1 MTLDADKLYALL
13 PSIYRIRDQ
22 EEGAPLKAFLTVLAE
37 QAEVLQEDLAQ
48 LYDDQFIETCAEWVV
63 PYLGGLIGYR
73 TLRDTAATNGS
84 SRAEVANT
92 IAYRRRKGTVSIVEQ
107 LATDVTGWKARAVEY
122 FQQVC
127 VTQYLNHVR
136 PTHQAV
142 ADLRRQRQV
151 MWSQT
156 PFDSMPHVVD
166 VRWIASGRG
175 RYNLP
180 NVGLF
185 LWRLQTYRVAKGTA
199 KLVKDG
205 CFTFH
210 PLGFDMPLFNPGQG
224 EESLT
229 RLAEPVN
236 VPDPLRRRPLFDELE
251 ELRQSLADDRAESVA
266 IRRLSWFDVA
276 RPVFQVFTNGT
287 IVPAQQVLICD
298 LTDWQRPL
306 SRLTY
311 RPRGKRPGDNSPDP
325 QLPIQVAVDPVLG
338 RLAFSTDANM
348 TGAQVQ
354 VTYSFGFSGAF
365 GGGPYPSDTL
375 RAPVTRR
382 VVTGGATLAQALA
395 AVGTA
400 DAVIQIDDSATIDGD
415 LTITLGPDQD
425 LTIQGNEGT
434 RPVLTGKVT
443 IISAK
448 DAELSLHNLLLAK
461 SVQMTGTAETTLTIR
476 HCMLAPV
483 ELAQDLSMQPRSE
496 PSVRWVDAGSR
507 GTLVIDHTLSGRLMT
522 SSDVSVELLDSA
534 IDALADTGVALA
546 AVDDGKV
553 AAGTLQLVR
562 TTVIGTIHVRA
573 LELAEHA
580 LVTGQVVSE
589 QQQQGCVRFSYFPSD
604 SRVPR
609 RYRCQPEWAVQQ
621 ARAAAQQLD
630 PFVASDALT
639 QLEMRIRSSLRPV
652 FTTTRFGHPAYLQLH
667 LSCPVEIRTG
677 AENGS
682 EMGIFHILG
691 QAQCEAGIR
700 ARMEEYLRF
709 GLESGIFYVT

>member
-1 MTLDADKLYALL
+1 MTLDIDKLYALL

-22 EEGAPLKAFLTVLAE
+22 EAGGPLKAFLAVLAE
-37 QAEVLQEDLAQ
+37 QAEVLEEDLAQ

-63 PYLGGLIGYR
+63 PYLGNLIGYR
-73 TLRDTAATNGS
+73 RLQDAASANGS

-92 IAYRRRKGTVSIVEQ
+92 IAYRRRKGTVSVVEQ

-127 VTQYLNHVR
+127 ATQYLNHVR
-136 PTHQAV
+136 PTHLAV
-142 ADLRRQRQV
+142 TDLRRQRQV

-166 VRWIASGRG
+166 VRWIGSGRG

-185 LWRLQTYRVAKGTA
+185 LWRLQPYRVAKGTA
-199 KLVKDG
+199 KLIKDG

-210 PLGFDMPLFNPGQG
+210 PLGFDVSLLNPGQG
-224 EESLT
+224 EESVI

-236 VPDPLRRRPLFDELE
+236 VPDLLRRRSLFDELE
-251 ELRQSLADDRAESVA
+251 ELRQSLADGRTESAVT
-266 IRRLSWFDVA
+266 RTLSWFDA
-276 RPVFQVFTNGT
+276 TRPVFQVFKNGT
-287 IVPAQQVLICD
+287 AVPVQQVLICD
-298 LTDWQRPL
+298 LTGWQRPP

-311 RPRGKRPGDNSPDP
+311 HPRGKRPGDNSPDP

-338 RLAFSTDANM
+338 RLAFPIDTNV

-365 GGGPYPSDTL
+365 GGGPYPTDAL
-375 RAPVTRR
+375 RAPVMRR
-382 VVTGGATLAQALA
+382 VVTGEATLAQALT

-434 RPVLTGKVT
+434 RPVLTGTVT
-443 IISAK
+443 IISAT
-448 DAELSLHNLLLAK
+448 DAELSLHNLMLAK
-461 SVQMTGTAETTLTIR
+461 SVRITGTAETTLTIR
-476 HCMLAPV
+476 HCTLAPV
-483 ELAQDLSMQPRSE
+483 ELAQDFSMQPRSE
-496 PSVRWVDAGSR
+496 PSVRWIDAGSR
-507 GTLVIDHTLSGRLMT
+507 GTLVIDHTISGRLVT

-534 IDALADTGVALA
+534 IDALADGGVALA
-546 AVDDGKV
+546 AADDGKV

-562 TTVIGTIHVRA
+562 TTVLGTIRVRA

-580 LVTGQVVSE
+580 LVTGPVVSE
-589 QQQQGCVRFSYFPSD
+589 QQQQGCVRFSYLPSD

-621 ARAAAQQLD
+621 AGDVAQQLN
-630 PFVASDALT
+630 PFVPVDVLT

-652 FTTTRFGHPAYLQLH
+652 FTTTRFGQPAYLQLH
-667 LSCPVEIRTG
+667 ASCPVEIRTG

-682 EMGIFHILG
+682 EMGIFHSLG
-691 QAQCEAGIR
+691 QAQRKANVQ
-700 ARMEEYLRF
+700 ARLAEYLRF

>member
-1 MTLDADKLYALL
+1 MTLDAEKLYALL
-13 PSIYRIRDQ
+13 PSIYRIRDR

-63 PYLGGLIGYR
+63 PYLGELIGYR
-73 TLRDTAATNGS
+73 KFRTAAAANGS

-92 IAYRRRKGTVSIVEQ
+92 IAYRRRKGTLSIVEQ

-127 VTQYLNHVR
+127 ATQYLNHVR
-136 PTHQAV
+136 PAHHAV

-166 VRWIASGRG
+166 VRWITSGRG

-185 LWRLQTYRVAKGTA
+185 LWRLQPYRVAKGTA
-199 KLVKDG
+199 KLIKDG

-210 PLGFDMPLFNPGQG
+210 PLGFDMPLFNPGRG
-224 EESLT
+224 EENVT

-251 ELRQSLADDRAESVA
+251 ALRQSLADGRAETEAARV
-266 IRRLSWFDVA
+266 LSWFHPS
-276 RPVFQVFTNGT
+276 RPALQIFKDGT
-287 IVPAQQVLICD
+287 AVPAKEILICD

-306 SRLTY
+306 SRRTY

-325 QLPIQVAVDPVLG
+325 QLPIQVAIDPVLG
-338 RLAFSTDANM
+338 RLAFPTDTTV

-354 VTYSFGFSGAF
+354 VTYCFAFSGAF
-365 GGGPYPSDTL
+365 GGGPYPINAL
-375 RAPVTRR
+375 RAPVTQR
-382 VVTGGATLAQALA
+382 VATGGATLAQALA
-395 AVGTA
+395 AVGTT

-425 LTIQGNEGT
+425 LIIQGNEGV
-434 RPVLTGKVT
+434 RPVVTGTLT
-443 IISAK
+443 ILSAK
-448 DAELSLHNLLLAK
+448 DAEVSLHNLMLGK
-461 SVQMTGTAETTLTIR
+461 SVQMIGTAETTLTIR
-476 HCMLAPV
+476 HCTLAPV
-483 ELAQDLSMQPRSE
+483 ELAQNLSMSPRPE
-496 PSVRWVDAGSR
+496 PSIRWVDTGSR
-507 GTLVIDHTLSGRLMT
+507 GRLVVNHTLTGRLVT
-522 SSDVSVELLDSA
+522 SPDVAVELVDSA
-534 IDALADTGVALA
+534 IDALADTGTALA
-546 AVDDGKV
+546 ATDDGTA
-553 AAGTLQLVR
+553 AAGTLWLVR
-562 TTVIGTIHVRA
+562 TTVIGTIRTRA

-589 QQQQGCVRFSYFPSD
+589 QQQQGCVRFSYLPSD

-621 ARAAAQQLD
+621 ARDATLRLD
-630 PFVASDALT
+630 PSTPAPVLA
-639 QLEMRIRSSLRPV
+639 QLEARIRSSLRPV
-652 FTTTRFGHPAYLQLH
+652 FSTNQFSRPDYLQLH
-667 LSCPVEIRTG
+667 RSCPVEIRTG
-677 AENGS
+677 AEDGA
-682 EMGIFHILG
+682 EMGVFHSLG
-691 QAQCEAGIR
+691 QPRCEADAR
-700 ARMEEYLRF
+700 ARVEEHLRF

>member
-1 MTLDADKLYALL
+1 MTLNADKLYALL

-22 EEGAPLKAFLTVLAE
+22 EEGEPLKAFLAVLAE
-37 QAEVLQEDLAQ
+37 QVEVLQEDLAQ

-63 PYLGGLIGYR
+63 PYLGELIGYR
-73 TLRDTAATNGS
+73 KIRDTAAMNGS

-127 VTQYLNHVR
+127 TTQYLNHVR
-136 PTHQAV
+136 PTHHAV

-166 VRWIASGRG
+166 VRWITSGRG

-185 LWRLQTYRVAKGTA
+185 LWRLRPYRVAKGTA
-199 KLVKDG
+199 RLVKEG

-210 PLGFDMPLFNPGQG
+210 PLGADMPLFNPGQG
-224 EESLT
+224 EESLA
-229 RLAEPVN
+229 RLAEPVH
-236 VPDPLRRRPLFDELE
+236 VPDLIRRRPLFDELE
-251 ELRQSLADDRAESVA
+251 EFRQSLVDGRAEA
-266 IRRLSWFDVA
+266 AAARALSWLNLLQ
-276 RPVFQVFTNGT
+276 PVFQVFKNGT
-287 IVPAQQVLICD
+287 AVPAKETLICD
-298 LTDWQRPL
+298 LTDWQRPP
-306 SRLTY
+306 SRRTY
-311 RPRGKRPGDNSPDP
+311 RRRGKRPGDNSPDP

-338 RLAFSTDANM
+338 RLAFPTDTNV
-348 TGAQVQ
+348 TGAH

-365 GGGPYPSDTL
+365 GGGPYPTEAL

-382 VVTGGATLAQALA
+382 VVTGGSTLAQALV

-415 LTITLGPDQD
+415 LTITLSPDQD

-434 RPVLTGKVT
+434 RPVLTGTVT

-448 DAELSLHNLLLAK
+448 DAELTLHNLMLAK
-461 SVQMTGTAETTLTIR
+461 SVRMTGTAETTLAIQ
-476 HCMLAPV
+476 HCTLAPV
-483 ELAQDLSMQPRSE
+483 ELAQNLSMKPQPE
-496 PSVRWVDAGSR
+496 PSVRWVDANSR
-507 GTLVIDHTLSGRLMT
+507 GTLVIDHTLSGRLVT
-522 SSDVSVELLDSA
+522 SQDVSVELLDSA
-534 IDALADTGVALA
+534 IDALADSGVALA
-546 AVDDGKV
+546 AVDDGKI
-553 AAGTLQLVR
+553 AAGALRLVR
-562 TTVIGTIHVRA
+562 TTVVGTVHVRA
-573 LELAEHA
+573 LDLAEHA
-580 LVTGQVVSE
+580 LVTGPVISE

-621 ARAAAQQLD
+621 ARDAALRLD
-630 PFVASDALT
+630 PSTPAPVLA
-639 QLEMRIRSSLRPV
+639 QLEERIRSSLRPV
-652 FTTTRFGHPAYLQLH
+652 FSTNQFGQPAYLQLH
-667 LSCPVEIRTG
+667 ASCPVEIRAG
-677 AENGS
+677 AEDGA
-682 EMGIFHILG
+682 EMGFFHSLG
-691 QAQCEAGIR
+691 QSRCEANVR
-700 ARMEEYLRF
+700 ARVEEYLRF

>member
-73 TLRDTAATNGS
+73 KLRDTAATNGS

-136 PTHQAV
+136 PTHHAV

-185 LWRLQTYRVAKGTA
+185 LWRLQPYRVAKGMA
-199 KLVKDG
+199 KLVKEG

-251 ELRQSLADDRAESVA
+251 ELRQSLADGRAASVVT
-266 IRRLSWFDVA
+266 RRLSWFDVA
-276 RPVFQVFTNGT
+276 RPVFQVFKNGT
-287 IVPAQQVLICD
+287 AVPAQQVLICD
-298 LTDWQRPL
+298 LTDLQRPP

-311 RPRGKRPGDNSPDP
+311 RPRGKRPG
-325 QLPIQVAVDPVLG
+325 A
-338 RLAFSTDANM
+338 RF
-348 TGAQVQ
+348 GAK
-354 VTYSFGFSGAF
+354 G
-365 GGGPYPSDTL
+365 PSDHPL
-375 RAPVTRR
+375 
-382 VVTGGATLAQALA
+382 
-395 AVGTA
+395 
-400 DAVIQIDDSATIDGD
+400 DTI
-415 LTITLGPDQD
+415 
-425 LTIQGNEGT
+425 
-434 RPVLTGKVT
+434 
-443 IISAK
+443 A
-448 DAELSLHNLLLAK
+448 
-461 SVQMTGTAETTLTIR
+461 
-476 HCMLAPV
+476 
-483 ELAQDLSMQPRSE
+483 
-496 PSVRWVDAGSR
+496 
-507 GTLVIDHTLSGRLMT
+507 
-522 SSDVSVELLDSA
+522 
-534 IDALADTGVALA
+534 
-546 AVDDGKV
+546 
-553 AAGTLQLVR
+553 
-562 TTVIGTIHVRA
+562 
-573 LELAEHA
+573 
-580 LVTGQVVSE
+580 
-589 QQQQGCVRFSYFPSD
+589 
-604 SRVPR
+604 
-609 RYRCQPEWAVQQ
+609 
-621 ARAAAQQLD
+621 
-630 PFVASDALT
+630 
-639 QLEMRIRSSLRPV
+639 
-652 FTTTRFGHPAYLQLH
+652 
-667 LSCPVEIRTG
+667 
-677 AENGS
+677 
-682 EMGIFHILG
+682 
-691 QAQCEAGIR
+691 
-700 ARMEEYLRF
+700 
-709 GLESGIFYVT
+709 

>member
-73 TLRDTAATNGS
+73 KLRDTAATNGS

-136 PTHQAV
+136 PTHHAV

-185 LWRLQTYRVAKGTA
+185 LWRLQPYRIAKGTA
-199 KLVKDG
+199 KLVKEG

-236 VPDPLRRRPLFDELE
+236 VPDRLRRRPLFDELE
-251 ELRQSLADDRAESVA
+251 ELRQSLADGRAESVA
-266 IRRLSWFDVA
+266 TRRLSWFDVA
-276 RPVFQVFTNGT
+276 RPVFQVFKNGT
-287 IVPAQQVLICD
+287 AVPAQQVLICD
-298 LTDWQRPL
+298 LTDLQRPP

-338 RLAFSTDANM
+338 RLAFPTDSNM

-365 GGGPYPSDTL
+365 GGGPDPTDAL

-382 VVTGGATLAQALA
+382 VVIGGSTLAQALA
-395 AVGTA
+395 AVG
-400 DAVIQIDDSATIDGD
+400 DCGRRDSNRRQRDD
-415 LTITLGPDQD
+415 
-425 LTIQGNEGT
+425 
-434 RPVLTGKVT
+434 
-443 IISAK
+443 
-448 DAELSLHNLLLAK
+448 
-461 SVQMTGTAETTLTIR
+461 
-476 HCMLAPV
+476 
-483 ELAQDLSMQPRSE
+483 
-496 PSVRWVDAGSR
+496 
-507 GTLVIDHTLSGRLMT
+507 
-522 SSDVSVELLDSA
+522 
-534 IDALADTGVALA
+534 
-546 AVDDGKV
+546 
-553 AAGTLQLVR
+553 
-562 TTVIGTIHVRA
+562 
-573 LELAEHA
+573 
-580 LVTGQVVSE
+580 
-589 QQQQGCVRFSYFPSD
+589 
-604 SRVPR
+604 
-609 RYRCQPEWAVQQ
+609 
-621 ARAAAQQLD
+621 
-630 PFVASDALT
+630 
-639 QLEMRIRSSLRPV
+639 
-652 FTTTRFGHPAYLQLH
+652 
-667 LSCPVEIRTG
+667 
-677 AENGS
+677 
-682 EMGIFHILG
+682 
-691 QAQCEAGIR
+691 
-700 ARMEEYLRF
+700 
-709 GLESGIFYVT
+709 